1 MRFSFLFSVSCAL
14 SLSLASCSVDAQ
26 PDSSNDLRND
36 SKISPSDRVSLTD
49 AYAMASIAT
58 KGLNKAVEVDPVI
71 DVEGDTLMYFVN
83 YEEGWKILSSD
94 KRTPAVIAESEVG
107 SISLST
113 ENCGLLSWLGMTAED
128 MKHIIH
134 LEDSKLNFTAD
145 QIRSHR
151 QQWQKEP
158 MRFQGDSLPILP
170 HNNEEWE
177 LQSVSTSE
185 VFYDSLNHLVA
196 AHWDQLIP
204 YNHFC
209 PPRDDGNGNKP
220 AGCVPVAFGQ
230 LLQFL
235 CEHYNIDF
243 TFCWNGLW
251 GDIDDVVPDYTISF
265 EGNNIAPL
273 LLRYLGACLYADYDD
288 DGTSVWLA
296 ETKMQNF
303 LSGMFITCSKQDYS
317 VNKVKNNL
325 INGLP
330 ILVTGYSDSFLWF
343 PTHGHAYLIDGYK
356 LTRTRTIETYTRLV
370 GYPPILEE
378 RYDTTYTSPHINKIK
393 MNWGYWMQWVDQ
405 HINDDW
411 FALTGD
417 WYISSDNNTTPDVS
431 YTQSMTILCD
441 FAKDIGV

>member
-94 KRTPAVIAESEVG
+94 KRTPAVIAESGIG

-113 ENCGLLSWLGMTAED
+113 ENENLLGWLGMTAAD
-128 MKHIIH
+128 MKQIIH

-170 HNNEEWE
+170 YYNEEWE
-177 LQSVSTSE
+177 LQSVATSE

-196 AHWDQLIP
+196 AHWDQGDP
-204 YNHFC
+204 YNYYC
-209 PPRDDGNGNKP
+209 PPMDFDSGKKP
-220 AGCVPVAFGQ
+220 VGCAPVACGE

-235 CEHYNIDF
+235 CSHYDIPFEFEWDSVLGNISEVDTTYHF
-243 TFCWNGLW
+243 LYCST
-251 GDIDDVVPDYTISF
+251 DKSPM
-265 EGNNIAPL
+265 
-273 LLRYLGACLYADYDD
+273 LLRYLGNLLGAIYTDY
-288 DGTSVWLA
+288 GTGVPEAL
-296 ETKMQNF
+296 TRVHNF
-303 LSGMFITCSKQDYS
+303 YYDSLGVTSTQQSYS
-317 VNKVKNNL
+317 ANKVKQNL
-325 INGLP
+325 LNGIPVIVSSSGTPLSLNP
-330 ILVTGYSDSFLWF
+330 DDLR
-343 PTHGHAYLIDGYK
+343 GHMFIIDAYQRT
-356 LTRTRTIETYTRLV
+356 LTMYQSYYTRLV

-378 RYDTTYTSPHINKIK
+378 RIDTSYSSPHISFVK
-393 MNWGYWMQWVDQ
+393 MNWGWWTQWFNGT
-405 HINDDW
+405 NDGW
-411 FALTGD
+411 YSLTGD
-417 WYISSDNNTTPDVS
+417 WYVDMDNDPEPDNNYYGDNS
-431 YTQSMTILCD
+431 ILCD
-441 FAKDIGV
+441 FSYIL